1 MKTINLPL
9 IAEIDED
16 GIYIVSCPVFK
27 GCHAYGKTID
37 DAIENIKT
45 VIEICLDE
53 EKPNTLNK
61 FVGLRE
67 LEVVAS

>member
-16 GIYIVSCPVFK
+16 GIYIVSCAVFK